1 MKRARLAKRKATPE
15 QNERVTRLGR
25 MDQEVRVVR
34 AASPIEVRQ
43 STSGGIEIEGY
54 ASTFDDVY
62 ILEDFFGEYEE
73 VVAKGAFTK
82 TLNDGA
88 DVRLTVNHDGLPLA
102 RTKSGTLE
110 LEEDDVGLLYRAPSL
125 AADDPDVQRLVP
137 KLEREDVAESSFMF
151 RVIREDWYFS
161 DPEDDEDL
169 DRRTILEVKLYD
181 VGPVT
186 WPANLNTSIGL
197 RSGAVNREL
206 ARELGPQGLEGLLVR
221 MRSGQPLT
229 SCDLGVARALL
240 DEMGTNRRNS
250 KDPAEADPPADPPA
264 GDPPAETPGDEPTE
278 GAEENEGE
286 TDGRDAP
293 GTLSL
298 DMAKRQVEVLELAGR

>member
-1 MKRARLAKRKATPE
+1 MKKGRLLNRKASKE
-15 QNERVTRLGR
+15 QNERVQRLDR
-25 MDQEVRVVR
+25 MEQEVRVVR
-34 AASPIEVRQ
+34 SSSPIEVRQ
-43 STSGGIEIEGY
+43 TTDGGIEIEGY

-73 VVAKGAFTK
+73 IVAKGAFTK

-110 LEEDDVGLLYRAPSL
+110 LEEDDTGLRYE
-125 AADDPDVQRLVP
+125 AALEPEDPDVQRLVP
-137 KLEREDVAESSFMF
+137 KLERGDVAESSFMF
-151 RVIREDWYFS
+151 RVVREDWYFG
-161 DPEDDEDL
+161 DPEDEEDL

-186 WPANLNTSIGL
+186 WPANPNATIGL
-197 RSGAVNREL
+197 RAQEL

-221 MRSGQPLT
+221 VRSGQPL
-229 SCDLGVARALL
+229 SGCDLKTARALIDDL
-240 DEMGTNRRNS
+240 GGSRR
-250 KDPAEADPPADPPA
+250 EADAGSAGADDPPADPPA
-264 GDPPAETPGDEPTE
+264 GDTPPDPDET
-278 GAEENEGE
+278 EGE

-293 GTLSL
+293 ATLSL